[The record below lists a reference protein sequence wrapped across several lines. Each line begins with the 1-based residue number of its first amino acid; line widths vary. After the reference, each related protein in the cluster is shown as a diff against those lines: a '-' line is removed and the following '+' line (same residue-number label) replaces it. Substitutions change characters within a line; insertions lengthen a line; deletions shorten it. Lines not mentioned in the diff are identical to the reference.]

1 MANYSLV
8 VYRGEFRK
16 FKHISNDFIEKL
28 PAKEDD
34 EFLTMTASSSSGI
47 VGFRTCDDSKIFI
60 NRLLG
65 KCYYLDVSRKRLCR
79 PGEHGGINIPGFIF
93 MSRGGE
99 FETLVK
105 EYEAYVL
112 SCKKYRVLSRYH
124 DVPSPAPALL
134 TALIDDA
141 RREFG
146 IELYEKLLSSCY
158 FFGVKINSGE
168 HGWGAFDLVSSSMD
182 HVLDFVSDLAAPYG
196 NIKFVNAAKELPYN

>member
-1 MANYSLV
+1 MTNYNLV
-8 VYRGEFRK
+8 VYRDVFRN
-16 FKHISNDFIEKL
+16 FKNISNEFIKKL

-47 VGFRTCDDSKIFI
+47 VGFRTCDDSKAFI
-60 NRLLG
+60 KRLLG

-79 PGEHGGINIPGFIF
+79 PGEHGETNIPGFIF
-93 MSRGGE
+93 MSRGGG
-99 FETLVK
+99 FEALVK

-112 SCKKYRVLSRYH
+112 SCKKHRFLSRYH
-124 DVPSPAPALL
+124 DLPSPAPALL
-134 TALIDDA
+134 SALIDDS

-182 HVLDFVSDLAAPYG
+182 HVLDFVSDLAAPCG
-196 NIKFVNAAKELPYN
+196 NIKFVNDAKELPYN